1 MRTRCPSC
9 GATLSLD
16 ALLAHEGAREALM
29 VAFKLS
35 TPLGSALVRYLALFR
50 PEARE
55 LTMDRVAKLL
65 GDLLPDLQAQRI
77 TRNGQQHDAP
87 LEAWLWAIDQA
98 MAARE
103 AGRLTLPLKSHGWL
117 YEVISSWRP
126 QAGQAAQGAQLV
138 PAAAGRTEHGR
149 TASKTLGAI
158 AALERRING

>member
-29 VAFKLS
+29 AAFKLS

-55 LTMDRVAKLL
+55 LTMDRVARLL
-65 GDLLPDLQAQRI
+65 GELLPDLQAQRI
-77 TRNGQQHDAP
+77 TRNGQVYDAP
-87 LEAWLWAIDQA
+87 VDAWVWAVEQA
-98 MAARE
+98 LAARDT
-103 AGRLTLPLKSHGWL
+103 GRLTLPLKSHGWL

-126 QAGQAAQGAQLV
+126 QAGQALQVL
-138 PAAAGRTEHGR
+138 PAATGRAEPVR
-149 TASKTLGAI
+149 APSKTLSAI
-158 AALERRING
+158 SALEDRIRG